1 MAKLLRKLLW
11 PVVLLWLYNFP
22 EYLAKELNVNII
34 IGSPWTLISYPFL
47 NIKPLLDEIHPR
59 LAVAVGLAMR
69 GIS

>member
-1 MAKLLRKLLW
+1 MTGGSSL
-11 PVVLLWLYNFP
+11 LYNFP

-34 IGSPWTLISYPFL
+34 IGSPWTLISYPL
-47 NIKPLLDEIHPR
+47 NIKPLLDEIGPR